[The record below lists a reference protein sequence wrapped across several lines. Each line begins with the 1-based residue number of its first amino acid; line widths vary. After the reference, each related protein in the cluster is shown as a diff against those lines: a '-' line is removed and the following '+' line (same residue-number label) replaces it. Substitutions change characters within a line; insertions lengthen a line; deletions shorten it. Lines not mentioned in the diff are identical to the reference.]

1 MKREYRSGRLWPA
14 IRQRKL
20 NVVTGVVSRKRN
32 DALDTRQQFLLR
44 CSQRT
49 WQLLIRLKPCQFS
62 LKLIDGKNEE
72 DNRRVAYL
80 S

>member
-20 NVVTGVVSRKRN
+20 NVVTGAVSRKRN
-32 DALDTRQQFLLR
+32 DALDTRQQFFEMFTTHLA
-44 CSQRT
+44 
-49 WQLLIRLKPCQFS
+49 IINPFEACQFF